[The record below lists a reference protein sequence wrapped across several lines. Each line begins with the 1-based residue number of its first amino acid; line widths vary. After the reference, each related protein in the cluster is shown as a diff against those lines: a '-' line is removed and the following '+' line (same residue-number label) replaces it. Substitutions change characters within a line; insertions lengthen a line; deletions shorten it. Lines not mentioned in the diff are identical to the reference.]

1 MKKHKQRIIGRNDVI
16 DLPQLDL
23 FDVRAK
29 IDTGAYTSALHVS
42 RIKVFEKD
50 GQPMVSFTISGSTIG
65 KKGIIK
71 FQTPDFTQ
79 RKIKSSTGHIENR
92 VVIKTQLVVFGK
104 KYRTEFS
111 LTDRSGMKFPVLL
124 GRKFLKKGFIV
135 DVSEADL
142 SYRQKMTTVKPSN
155 DEDNN

>member
-1 MKKHKQRIIGRNDVI
+1 MKPRKAQLIGRNDVI
-16 DLPQLDL
+16 DLPLLDL
-23 FDVRAK
+23 YDIRAK
-29 IDTGAYTSALHVS
+29 VDTGAYTSALHVS
-42 RIKVFEKD
+42 RIKVYEKL
-50 GQPMVSFTISGSTIG
+50 GVPYVSFTITGSTIG
-65 KKGIIK
+65 KKGLVK
-71 FQTPDFTQ
+71 FETPDFTQ

-135 DVSEADL
+135 DVSLEDL
-142 SYRQKMTTVKPSN
+142 SHRQKMANASKQSL
-155 DEDNN
+155 